1 MMTVMVSPSAFVVAK
16 TIPMTMSSAPPG
28 TDEPIHCPGAVKLAG
43 LLFASAL
50 ILAIPAFA
58 ARPATGTDG
67 PAMPPGVEKV
77 AAWSTL
83 QMNSSRG
90 SPAAALQAA
99 LEREVPRF
107 ILLTPQ
113 SQAAVIGRT
122 ARAIETAGIVIDQPQ
137 LLLAVDRNP
146 AVQEMHLVLAR
157 PDGER
162 WEVIGGSH
170 VSTGKPGRR
179 EHFKTPIG
187 VFLNDGSI
195 LGYRAQGTYNEN
207 HIRGLG
213 VQGMRVWDFGW
224 QTTDNWHTEG
234 TMTQI
239 RLEMHA
245 TDPDVLEPRIG
256 RPDSEGC
263 VRVPTALNRFLEHYG
278 IIDADLERVAVTD
291 RRARSGGL
299 RFVVGIVFGD
309 GEPNQGS

>member
-1 MMTVMVSPSAFVVAK
+1 
-16 TIPMTMSSAPPG
+16 
-28 TDEPIHCPGAVKLAG
+28 
-43 LLFASAL
+43 
-50 ILAIPAFA
+50 
-58 ARPATGTDG
+58 
-67 PAMPPGVEKV
+67 MPPGVEKV

-83 QMNSSRG
+83 QMNSPRG
-90 SPAAALQAA
+90 SAAAAALQEA

-113 SQAAVIGRT
+113 SQAAVIART
-122 ARAIETAGIVIDQPQ
+122 ARAIETAGIVVDQPQ

-146 AVQEMHLVLAR
+146 AVQEIHLVLAR

-234 TMTQI
+234 TTTQI

-256 RPDSEGC
+256 KPDSEGC
-263 VRVPTALNRFLEHYG
+263 VRVPTALNRFLEHHG

-291 RRARSGGL
+291 RRFRALLPADREPTPLAGHAL
-299 RFVVGIVFGD
+299 VVYD
-309 GEPNQGS
+309 SSLE